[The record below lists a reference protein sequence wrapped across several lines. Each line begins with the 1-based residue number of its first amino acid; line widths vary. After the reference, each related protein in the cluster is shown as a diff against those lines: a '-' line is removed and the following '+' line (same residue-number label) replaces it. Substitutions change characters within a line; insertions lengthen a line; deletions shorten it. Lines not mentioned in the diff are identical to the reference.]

1 MLFVSKTWLAKETAT
16 VSEASENTVIIF
28 NWGEYIDP
36 ELLEA
41 FEKESG
47 YHVIYNT
54 FDSNEAMETK
64 IKQGGTRYDV
74 VFPSE
79 SIIPKMIEGDLL
91 VPIDHSKI
99 KGIENLSSF
108 LMNQNFDENNQYS
121 LPYFW
126 GTIGIMVNTDEIEA
140 EAIQKWADLWEP
152 TYQND
157 ILMVDGARESIGI
170 ALQAQGLSLNELEK
184 DKIERGVKKLEALR
198 PNVKAVLTDEIKTLM
213 INNDAPI
220 GIGYS
225 GDAAFVMS
233 ENPAVEYIVPEDGG
247 AIWTDNFAIP
257 KTVSNL
263 EGAYAFINFMLRP
276 ENAKQNAEYVGYATP
291 NEKAKALLPN
301 ELTDNA
307 AFYPQPEA
315 MGQMEH
321 YEYLGRDA
329 VEIYN
334 DLFLEW
340 KLGL

>member
-1 MLFVSKTWLAKETAT
+1 MEKEGIDELKRLVVFFGGILLILSILFVSKTWLAKETAM

-36 ELLEA
+36 ELLKA

-140 EAIQKWADLWEP
+140 GAIQKWANLWEP

-184 DKIERGVKKLEALR
+184 DKIERGVK
-198 PNVKAVLTDEIKTLM
+198 N
-213 INNDAPI
+213 
-220 GIGYS
+220 
-225 GDAAFVMS
+225 
-233 ENPAVEYIVPEDGG
+233 
-247 AIWTDNFAIP
+247 
-257 KTVSNL
+257 
-263 EGAYAFINFMLRP
+263 
-276 ENAKQNAEYVGYATP
+276 
-291 NEKAKALLPN
+291 
-301 ELTDNA
+301 
-307 AFYPQPEA
+307 
-315 MGQMEH
+315 
-321 YEYLGRDA
+321 
-329 VEIYN
+329 
-334 DLFLEW
+334 
-340 KLGL
+340 